1 MQLLVIQ
8 IYPLE
13 QAEGPANTWENNN
26 LLRQLKYYQ
35 HPKVL
40 ISLPPDSLPSLKS
53 RRSKATTKEM
63 HKISNDNS

>member
-26 LLRQLKYYQ
+26 LLLFETNNTSHSRNDQ
-35 HPKVL
+35 HVQFEKPL
-40 ISLPPDSLPSLKS
+40 MSPQC
-53 RRSKATTKEM
+53 A
-63 HKISNDNS
+63 